1 MKKVFVPLALLITLS
16 VSSQDAAIK
25 PAVPDSTIK
34 VVEYPKDYVGKL
46 DVVYT
51 KVKDWEGREDLYFN
65 PKAAKPTPVIF
76 NIHGG
81 GWNHGAKESQSGFA
95 AFFKAG
101 YAVANVEYR
110 LYPVATAPGAV
121 EDVRRAILYVVKHAK
136 ELNIDPNKIVVMGAS
151 AGGHLAL
158 IAGLLQND
166 HKFDVEYK
174 DVNGFNIAAIIDKY
188 GLADFAFPG
197 IEKYKS
203 EINWLGD
210 YGKDRKLVE
219 SISPIYYVKKTS
231 PPTFIVHGDADPRI
245 PYEQSVALNKKYES
259 VGAKVKF
266 MTVPGGLHGNFPK
279 DENKKV
285 NDAIMAFLKENG
297 L

>member
-1 MKKVFVPLALLITLS
+1 MKQMITVLLLLS
-16 VSSQDAAIK
+16 GINMYAQ
-25 PAVPDSTIK
+25 DSTVK
-34 VVEYPKDYVGKL
+34 VVEYPKEYTGKL
-46 DVVYT
+46 DVVYAT
-51 KVKDWEGREDLYFN
+51 VNDWKGREDLYYN
-65 PKAAKPTPVIF
+65 TRASKPTPVIF

-81 GWNHGAKESQSGFA
+81 GWNHGTKESQAGFT

-101 YAVANVEYR
+101 FAVANVEYR

-136 ELNIDPNKIVVMGAS
+136 ELNIDPHKIVVMGAS

-158 IAGLLQND
+158 IAGLLQKD
-166 HKFDVEYK
+166 HRFDVEYS
-174 DVNGFNIAAIIDKY
+174 DVNDFTIAAIVDKY

-210 YGKDRKLVE
+210 YGKDLKKVQ
-219 SISPIYYVKKTS
+219 SVSPVYYVTKNS

-245 PYEQSVALNKKYES
+245 PYEQSVALHKKYIAG
-259 VGAKVKF
+259 GAKVTF
-266 MTVPGGLHGNFPK
+266 ITVPGGLHGNFPPE
-279 DENKKV
+279 ENKKV
-285 NDAIMAFLKENG
+285 NSAIMAFLKENG

>member
-1 MKKVFVPLALLITLS
+1 MIRMKKIMTTVLLLAS
-16 VSSQDAAIK
+16 MYAHAQ
-25 PAVPDSTIK
+25 DSTVK

-51 KVKDWEGREDLYFN
+51 KVNDWNGREDLYYN
-65 PKAAKPTPVIF
+65 PKATKPTPVVF

-81 GWNHGAKESQSGFA
+81 GWNHGTKESQSGFA

-136 ELNIDPNKIVVMGAS
+136 ELNIDPHKIVVMGAS

-158 IAGLLQND
+158 IAGLLQKE
-166 HKFDVEYK
+166 HRFDVEYS
-174 DVNGFNIAAIIDKY
+174 DVNDFTIAAIIDKY

-210 YGKDRKLVE
+210 YGKDLDKTKSV
-219 SISPIYYVKKTS
+219 SPVYYVTKNS

-245 PYEQSVALNKKYES
+245 PYAQSVALHQKYIAE
-259 VGAKVKF
+259 GAKVTF
-266 MTVPGGLHGNFPK
+266 VTVPGGLHGNFPAE
-279 DENKKV
+279 ENKKV
-285 NDAIMAFLKENG
+285 NNAIMAFLKENG

>member
-1 MKKVFVPLALLITLS
+1 MKKLIGVLLLFACMHL
-16 VSSQDAAIK
+16 QAQ
-25 PAVPDSTIK
+25 DSTVK

-51 KVKDWEGREDLYFN
+51 KVKDWDGREDLYYN
-65 PKAAKPTPVIF
+65 PKATKPTPVIF

-81 GWNHGAKESQSGFA
+81 GWNHGTKESQAGFS

-101 YAVANVEYR
+101 FAVANVEYR

-158 IAGLLQND
+158 IAGLLQKD
-166 HKFDVEYK
+166 HKFDVEYS
-174 DVNGFNIAAIIDKY
+174 DVNDFTIAAVVDKY

-210 YGKDRKLVE
+210 YEKDLKKVQ
-219 SISPIYYVKKTS
+219 SISPIYYVTKNS

-245 PYEQSVALNKKYES
+245 PYEQSVALHKKYIAE
-259 VGAKVKF
+259 GAKVTF
-266 MTVPGGLHGNFPK
+266 MTVPGGLHGNFPAE
-279 DENKKV
+279 ENKKV
-285 NDAIMAFLKENG
+285 NNAIMAFLKENG